1 MLLMLQLIDSLL
13 NGILIVLFLFL
24 ACIAI
29 GLGCTGGSSKKPE
42 VIPKAV
48 RKEIGLPTEKP
59 PTPTMSWRDL
69 AREPEK
75 ARTLRTTTPVRTK
88 RPIPGVSHAVR
99 KVHRPPGRAEKKVK
113 ALRGGEFVGNRMRF
127 KVKVLN
133 ETPYM
138 ITDVT
143 VYLLSYPKDA
153 LRLAGNE
160 DDCKFAKIEPDG
172 FRSPTFD
179 FLPTQDCVRGE
190 VVAGVSYVDMTGKA
204 HTLSTEP
211 FVIRA
216 VCDLLIPDQV
226 SPEDFA
232 LKLKS
237 HEHGEIVIKV
247 DEWTPEEMFEKALRI
262 TDESN
267 FFEVSS
273 DMEVKEGVV
282 FGKITG
288 MAKGKYTGK
297 GIGVQITVTGPSS
310 KRGASCTIRVSGE
323 DQAMILPAID
333 DLKERLSAWLC
344 PMCSSPLTLD
354 NVAKL
359 RDGKVVECPF
369 CAVSIGR

>member
-13 NGILIVLFLFL
+13 NGILVGIFAFL

-29 GLGCTGGSSKKPE
+29 GLGCAGKASKTEKE
-42 VIPKAV
+42 ERIPLSV
-48 RKEIGLPTEKP
+48 RKEIGFESTKRPSPTI
-59 PTPTMSWRDL
+59 SWREIPWDPVP
-69 AREPEK
+69 R
-75 ARTLRTTTPVRTK
+75 RTVRTT
-88 RPIPGVSHAVR
+88 RPIPGVSHAI
-99 KVHRPPGRAEKKVK
+99 KQVHRPPGITEKKVK

-127 KVKVLN
+127 KVKVVN
-133 ETPYM
+133 ETPYT

-143 VYLLSYPKDA
+143 IYLLSFPKDA
-153 LRLAGNE
+153 LRLAGNK
-160 DDCKFAKIEPDG
+160 DDCKFSKIEPGG

-190 VVAGVSYVDMTGKA
+190 VVAGVSYVDMTGIA

-232 LKLKS
+232 LKLQS

-247 DEWTPEEMFEKALRI
+247 DEWTPEEMFEKSLRI

-273 DMEVKEGVV
+273 KMEVKDGVV
-282 FGKITG
+282 FGKISG
-288 MAKGKYTGK
+288 LAKGKYTGK
-297 GIGVQITVTGPSS
+297 SVGVQITVTGPSGE
-310 KRGASCTIRVSGE
+310 KGATCTIRVSGE

-344 PMCSSPLTLD
+344 PMCSSPLTLE
-354 NVAKL
+354 NVADL
-359 RDGKVVECPF
+359 RDGKVVCCPF
-369 CAVSIGR
+369 CSVSIGR